1 MATSTTPRGEATAVH
16 DRTLYQQDL
25 SHLRLQEMS
34 PAERA
39 ELRRRYALFI
49 AHFGTQKTAAAPP
62 PPVRK
67 WVPGE
72 RSPLEGA

>member
-1 MATSTTPRGEATAVH
+1 MAEH
-16 DRTLYQQDL
+16 DRTLDQQDL

-49 AHFGTQKTAAAPP
+49 AHFGTPEPAPP
-62 PPVRK
+62 PRRVRK

-72 RSPLEGA
+72 RAPLEGA